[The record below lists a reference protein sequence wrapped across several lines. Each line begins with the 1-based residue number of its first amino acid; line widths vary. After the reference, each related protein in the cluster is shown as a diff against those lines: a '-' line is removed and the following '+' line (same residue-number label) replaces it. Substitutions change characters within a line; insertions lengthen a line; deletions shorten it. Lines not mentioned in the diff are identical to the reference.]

1 MLIWI
6 LHIALTSVLFA
17 VGVDE
22 FADGG
27 CDQLNKFVMEIESMV
42 VPWNA
47 KEKWVN
53 QFHYPY
59 ITDCPNPLEI
69 DTKAHIV
76 EGVWP
81 ADKPCPTD
89 SQSLEACW
97 ISDRKDFDQRKRML
111 GADGCALYKEEKDK
125 LFAKDWVTNHKELA
139 RGVLDAVEVNILP
152 WQGVPVMKE
161 MYLMGMLGYVI
172 DICYRWEPLYS
183 SDLHWLKKHKD
194 DDTMNKV
201 FAEVVQGS
209 SGCAERLKKSAAI
222 CCEQNYDHRYFEFL
236 LTQINGHRA

>member
-27 CDQLNKFVMEIESMV
+27 CDQLTQGVPQHYVLPKFDPLHKLVTETTCMV

-47 KEKWVN
+47 EEKWVN

-89 SQSLEACW
+89 YQSLEACW
-97 ISDRKDFDQRKRML
+97 IRDRKDFDQRKRML
-111 GADGCALYKEEKDK
+111 GADDFALY
-125 LFAKDWVTNHKELA
+125 
-139 RGVLDAVEVNILP
+139 
-152 WQGVPVMKE
+152 
-161 MYLMGMLGYVI
+161 
-172 DICYRWEPLYS
+172 
-183 SDLHWLKKHKD
+183 
-194 DDTMNKV
+194 
-201 FAEVVQGS
+201 
-209 SGCAERLKKSAAI
+209 
-222 CCEQNYDHRYFEFL
+222 
-236 LTQINGHRA
+236 